1 MNKLLLSPTDELML
15 KDARPM
21 AGSLAGHT
29 LLWPT
34 PDIIHHALHAALH
47 RSKLQGHRHCYHPQ
61 GQARQYAAE
70 TRVALF
76 GSVTQAGPFP
86 VHIDTDSAGKTKEE
100 WYFPCPLDIERAGTA
115 PTTFPVEHRAGG
127 DSLPHPLRYATA
139 VLCAPDKEN
148 RAPAWLSAAEWQAYV
163 QNSALPPAEL
173 PANAKTCGKTSED
186 IADTEFRYGIARRD
200 DTGTVEQGRFYSATS
215 LRLRDDWRM
224 GSWVSSAEKTEQRG
238 KRDDIVA
245 RLFGKD
251 GLKERHIV
259 VGGQQRVC
267 TAELGD
273 AGNLPLPGIPSLE
286 PAADGKVRVKWV
298 LLTPAIWSRHG
309 AHPGG
314 WLPTWVD
321 AASGQVM
328 LCGGDRSRK
337 PGEPRTEWR
346 ARLQR
351 EASPIAAHL
360 VAAVVGKPVSIT
372 GYATAGRTDGAEG
385 PKNTHMAAPAGS
397 VYYFECDSPAAAAE
411 LCRALHCTE
420 TPSLIR
426 RSELLGEQGFGL
438 GLCAPWHFA

>member
-1 MNKLLLSPTDELML
+1 ML
-15 KDARPM
+15 KEARPM
-21 AGSLAGHT
+21 AGSLSGHT

-47 RSKLQGHRHCYHPQ
+47 RSKLQGHCHCYHPQ
-61 GQARQYAAE
+61 GQERLYDNSR
-70 TRVALF
+70 RVSVF

-86 VHIDTDSAGKTKEE
+86 VQIGNDGKEE

-127 DSLPHPLRYATA
+127 DSLPPPLRYATA

-163 QNSALPPAEL
+163 RASALPPAEL
-173 PANAKTCGKTSED
+173 PAEAKSCGKQPDD
-186 IADTEFRYGIARRD
+186 IADTEFHYGIARSD
-200 DTGTVEQGRFYSATS
+200 ATNAVEKGRFYSATS
-215 LRLRDDWRM
+215 LRLKSDWRM
-224 GSWVSSAEKTEQRG
+224 GSWVASGEKTEQRG
-238 KRDDIVA
+238 ERDDVVA

-251 GLKERHIV
+251 YRKEHHIV

-267 TAELGD
+267 TAELAD
-273 AGNLPLPGIPSLE
+273 AGRLPLPDIPPLK
-286 PAADGKVRVKWV
+286 PDADGKVRVKWV

-309 AHPGG
+309 AHHGG

-337 PGEPRTEWR
+337 PGESRIQWRT
-346 ARLQR
+346 RLQQQ
-351 EASPIAAHL
+351 AAPIAAQL

-372 GYATAGRTDGAEG
+372 GYATAGRADEAEG

-397 VYYFECDSPAAAAE
+397 VYYFECDSPTAAE
-411 LCRALHCTE
+411 TLCRVLHCTAA
-420 TPSLIR
+420 PSLIR

>member
-1 MNKLLLSPTDELML
+1 MNKLLLSPTDMLML

-21 AGSLAGHT
+21 AGSLSGHT

-61 GQARQYAAE
+61 GQERIYDNSR
-70 TRVALF
+70 RVSVF

-86 VHIDTDSAGKTKEE
+86 VQIGKNGEE
-100 WYFPCPLDIERAGTA
+100 KWYFPCPLDIERAGTT
-115 PTTFPVEHRAGG
+115 PTTLPSAQRAGG
-127 DSLPHPLRYATA
+127 DSLPRPLRYATA
-139 VLCAPDKEN
+139 VLCTPDKGN
-148 RAPAWLSAAEWQAYV
+148 RAPAWLSSAEWQAYV
-163 QNSALPPAEL
+163 RDSALPPAE
-173 PANAKTCGKTSED
+173 AKTCGKKTED
-186 IADTEFRYGIARRD
+186 CGMNPDAIADTEFHYGIARSD
-200 DTGTVEQGRFYSATS
+200 ATNAVEKGRFYSATS
-215 LRLRDDWRM
+215 LRLKSNWRM

-238 KRDDIVA
+238 ERYDIVA
-245 RLFGKD
+245 RLFSDEK
-251 GLKERHIV
+251 HIV

-267 TAELGD
+267 TAELGP
-273 AGNLPLPGIPSLE
+273 AGSLPLPGVPQLS
-286 PAADGKVRVKWV
+286 PDADGKVRVKWV
-298 LLTPAIWSRHG
+298 LITPAIWSRHG
-309 AHPGG
+309 EHPGG
-314 WLPTWVD
+314 WLPSWVD

-328 LCGGDRSRK
+328 LSGGNRSRK
-337 PGEPRTEWR
+337 PGEPREEWR

-351 EASPIAAHL
+351 EAAPIAAHL

-411 LCRALHCTE
+411 LCRALHCTAS
-420 TPSLIR
+420 PSLIR

>member
-1 MNKLLLSPTDELML
+1 MNRLLLSPTDVLML

-21 AGSLAGHT
+21 AGSLSGHT

-61 GQARQYAAE
+61 GQERLYDNSR
-70 TRVALF
+70 RVSVF

-86 VHIDTDSAGKTKEE
+86 VQIGKNGEE
-100 WYFPCPLDIERAGTA
+100 KWYFPCPLDIERAGTT
-115 PTTFPVEHRAGG
+115 PTTLPSAQRAGG
-127 DSLPHPLRYATA
+127 DSLPRPLRYATA
-139 VLCAPDKEN
+139 VLCTPDKEN
-148 RAPAWLSAAEWQAYV
+148 RAPAWLSSAEWQAYA
-163 QNSALPPAEL
+163 QASAQHMTELPPA
-173 PANAKTCGKTSED
+173 AKDCGKNTDD
-186 IADTEFRYGIARRD
+186 ITETEFRYGIARQD
-200 DTGTVEQGRFYSATS
+200 TTGTIEKGRFYSACS
-215 LRLRDDWRM
+215 LRLRSDWRI
-224 GSWVSSAEKTEQRG
+224 GSWVTSAEKTAIRG
-238 KRDDIVA
+238 ERNDVIA
-245 RLFGKD
+245 SLFGTAEKP
-251 GLKERHIV
+251 GEHHIV

-267 TAELGD
+267 TAELAD
-273 AGNLPLPGIPSLE
+273 AGQLPLPGIPSLK
-286 PAADGKVRVKWV
+286 PDADGKVRVKWV

-328 LCGGDRSRK
+328 LNGGDRSRK
-337 PGEPRTEWR
+337 PGEARIDWR
-346 ARLQR
+346 ARLQQ
-351 EASPIAAHL
+351 EAAPIAAHL

-372 GYATAGRTDGAEG
+372 GYATAGRADEAEG
-385 PKNTHMAAPAGS
+385 PKNTHVAAPAGS

-411 LCRALHCTE
+411 LCRVLHCTAA
-420 TPSLIR
+420 TSLIR

>member
-1 MNKLLLSPTDELML
+1 MNRLLISPTDVLML

-21 AGSLAGHT
+21 AGSLSGHT

-47 RSKLQGHRHCYHPQ
+47 RSKLQGHRHCFHPQ
-61 GQARQYAAE
+61 GQERLYDNSR
-70 TRVALF
+70 RVSVF

-86 VHIDTDSAGKTKEE
+86 VHIGKNGEE
-100 WYFPCPLDIERAGTA
+100 NWYFPCPLDMERAGTA
-115 PTTFPVEHRAGG
+115 PTTFPVAHSAGG
-127 DSLPHPLRYATA
+127 DSLPRPLRYATA
-139 VLCAPDKEN
+139 VLCAPDKAN
-148 RAPAWLSAAEWQAYV
+148 RAPAWLSSAEWQAYV

-173 PANAKTCGKTSED
+173 PAQAKTCGKQPED
-186 IADTEFRYGIARRD
+186 IAKTEFHYGIARSD
-200 DTGTVEQGRFYSATS
+200 ATNAVEQGRFYSATS
-215 LRLRDDWRM
+215 LRLLDDWRM
-224 GSWVSSAEKTEQRG
+224 GSWVASGEKTEQRG
-238 KRDDIVA
+238 ERDDVIA
-245 RLFGKD
+245 RLFGK
-251 GLKERHIV
+251 EHHIV

-273 AGNLPLPGIPSLE
+273 AGNLPLPGIPLLK
-286 PAADGKVRVKWV
+286 PDADGKVRVKWV
-298 LLTPAIWSRHG
+298 LITPAIWSRHG

-337 PGEPRTEWR
+337 PGEAREAWR
-346 ARLQR
+346 ARLQQ
-351 EASPIAAHL
+351 ESVPIAAHL

-372 GYATAGRTDGAEG
+372 GYATAGRADEAEG
-385 PKNTHMAAPAGS
+385 PKNTHVAAPAGS
-397 VYYFECDSPAAAAE
+397 VYYFECDSPAAATE
-411 LCRALHCTE
+411 LCRVLHCTAS
-420 TPSLIR
+420 PALIR